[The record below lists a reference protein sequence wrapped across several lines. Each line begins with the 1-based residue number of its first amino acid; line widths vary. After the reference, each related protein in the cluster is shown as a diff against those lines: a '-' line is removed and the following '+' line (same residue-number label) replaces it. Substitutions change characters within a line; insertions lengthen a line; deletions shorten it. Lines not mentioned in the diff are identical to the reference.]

1 MDIGTDPPCV
11 DKPDCRCLWLVFL
24 RTLSLQGSWNTQ
36 RMQNLGLVYALL
48 PWLRQ
53 AKLPVREAR
62 QFCRR
67 HYEYFNTNP
76 YYANLLIGGLLRL
89 EEENRRADGA
99 MLKVV
104 RNFKDSL
111 GRALASLGD
120 QFVWLGLQP
129 ALLVVASLAG
139 GRFLLGSPGAAGRVH
154 VGPARGTLPG
164 SDLGLRSGPGD
175 RRSSGV
181 TAVASS
187 HLDRETRRRPVHG
200 CSGGTLCGQIGSLAA
215 RGRGAFV
222 AVGHRPGPWF
232 VDDGTKTLARRKHA
246 PVAAATCR
254 SADLSVD
261 FRFRVDSRITVQ

>member
-129 ALLVVASLAG
+129 ALLVVASLAAAVG
-139 GRFLLGSPGAAGRVH
+139 FYWVPLALLAVFTLVQLVGRYRVLTW
-154 VGPARGTLPG
+154 GY
-164 SDLGLRSGPGD
+164 DLGLEIADRLASPRWHQVIWTAKRAGALFTGVLAGLYVAKLDHLLRVEGERSLLLGTALALGLSMTARRRWPGE
-175 RRSSGV
+175 SMLLLLLPL
-181 TAVASS
+181 AVA
-187 HLDRETRRRPVHG
+187 LTY
-200 CSGGTLCGQIGSLAA
+200 L
-215 RGRGAFV
+215 
-222 AVGHRPGPWF
+222 
-232 VDDGTKTLARRKHA
+232 
-246 PVAAATCR
+246 
-254 SADLSVD
+254 
-261 FRFRVDSRITVQ
+261 

>member
-1 MDIGTDPPCV
+1 
-11 DKPDCRCLWLVFL
+11 
-24 RTLSLQGSWNTQ
+24 
-36 RMQNLGLVYALL
+36 MQNLGLVYALL

-129 ALLVVASLAG
+129 ALLVVASLAAAVG
-139 GRFLLGSPGAAGRVH
+139 FYWVPLALLAVFTLVQLVGRYRVLTW
-154 VGPARGTLPG
+154 GY
-164 SDLGLRSGPGD
+164 DLGLEIADRLASPRWHQVIWTAKRAGALFTGVLAGLYVAKLDHLLRVEGERSLLLGTALALGLSMTARRRWPGE
-175 RRSSGV
+175 SMLLLLLPL
-181 TAVASS
+181 AVA
-187 HLDRETRRRPVHG
+187 LTY
-200 CSGGTLCGQIGSLAA
+200 L
-215 RGRGAFV
+215 
-222 AVGHRPGPWF
+222 
-232 VDDGTKTLARRKHA
+232 
-246 PVAAATCR
+246 
-254 SADLSVD
+254 
-261 FRFRVDSRITVQ
+261 